1 MCFVVFYH
9 DSKIKRSL
17 ERIGD
22 FDYKRGTSVCVRT
35 KRIYGKTIMFLR
47 NSNLV
52 LAMLEPL
59 NELGINQ
66 RLKTKIRVKVVQS
79 LQHQKIVIR
88 LKKL

>member
-79 LQHQKIVIR
+79 LKHQKIVIR